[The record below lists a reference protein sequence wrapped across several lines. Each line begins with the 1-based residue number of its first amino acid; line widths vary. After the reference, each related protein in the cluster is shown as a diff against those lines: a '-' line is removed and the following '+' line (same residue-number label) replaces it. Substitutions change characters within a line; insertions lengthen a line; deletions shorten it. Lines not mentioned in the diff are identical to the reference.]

1 MRSSNPS
8 GSFLLRL
15 DAEQRA
21 ELDRLAR
28 ETDLPLQQYLELRLL
43 GRIAPRERARGRRGQ
58 RDQLPLPIPS
68 NEGAP
73 TRKSA

>member
-15 DAEQRA
+15 DVEQRA
-21 ELDRLAR
+21 ELDRLAQ

-43 GRIAPRERARGRRGQ
+43 GRIAPRERTRGRRGQ
-58 RDQLPLPIPS
+58 RDQLPLSIPS
-68 NEGAP
+68 EQGA
-73 TRKSA
+73 TNRKSA